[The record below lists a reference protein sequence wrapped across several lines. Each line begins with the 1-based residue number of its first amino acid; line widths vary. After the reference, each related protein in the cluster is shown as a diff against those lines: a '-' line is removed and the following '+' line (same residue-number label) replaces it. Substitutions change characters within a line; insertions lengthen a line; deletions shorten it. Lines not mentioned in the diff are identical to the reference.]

1 MNHRK
6 AEHPSNKICRY
17 FKKNSCWF
25 DVDDC
30 WYKHPNEEIMLNPTI
45 SAEFPC
51 KECEQIFNEKK
62 ELNKHMKVK
71 HARSVQK
78 CRDYEIGS
86 CKRSNENCWFIH
98 EAQTKQVEEASSE
111 DVNEEQVFP
120 KVQENL
126 PPDQSKQ
133 IMEMLTKLSIKV
145 KNLENLTLIEK

>member
-1 MNHRK
+1 MRIRQFNCNDCSFQGENYSELKKHLARSLHTPSEQKEICYTCKKGFQSYFQLMNHRR

-62 ELNKHMKVK
+62 ELNKHVKVK
-71 HARSVQK
+71 HARCVQK

-86 CKRSNENCWFIH
+86 CKRSMKI
-98 EAQTKQVEEASSE
+98 VGLYMRS
-111 DVNEEQVFP
+111 
-120 KVQENL
+120 
-126 PPDQSKQ
+126 
-133 IMEMLTKLSIKV
+133 
-145 KNLENLTLIEK
+145 